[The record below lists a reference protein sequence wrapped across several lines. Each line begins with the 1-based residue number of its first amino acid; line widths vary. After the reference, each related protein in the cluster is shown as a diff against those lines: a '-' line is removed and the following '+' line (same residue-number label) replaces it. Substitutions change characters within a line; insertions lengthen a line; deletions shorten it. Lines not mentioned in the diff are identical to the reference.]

1 VIHLRRTSL
10 LVALA
15 GLLAVA
21 GSGDAPAQSKSKAP
35 PKAEA
40 AATTLT
46 FHIYKDAGGKFRWRL
61 KDTSD
66 VSVAI
71 ATKGYDTKADCQ
83 KMIDAV
89 IAGAAKAKV
98 EEDK

>member
-1 VIHLRRTSL
+1 MSL
-10 LVALA
+10 LVVLAALI
-15 GLLAVA
+15 AVA
-21 GSGDAPAQSKSKAP
+21 GSGDATAQPKPKAP
-35 PKAEA
+35 AKADA
-40 AATTLT
+40 GAPPTLT

-61 KDTSD
+61 KDASD

-83 KMIDAV
+83 KMIDTV